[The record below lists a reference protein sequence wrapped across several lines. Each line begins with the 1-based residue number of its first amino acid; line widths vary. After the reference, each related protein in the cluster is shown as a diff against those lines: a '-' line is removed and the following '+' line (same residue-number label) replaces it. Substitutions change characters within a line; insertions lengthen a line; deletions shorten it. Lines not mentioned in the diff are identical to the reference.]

1 MNNNLLSDTKA
12 ILFIAIP
19 MILSNIS
26 IPLLG
31 LVDTAIVGRIGTTEI
46 GSVAIG
52 AATFSLIY
60 WSFSFLRMCTTGY
73 IAQAWGRS
81 NLKDAED
88 IVQKTISIALFCGIL
103 IIILSIPLRDLCLLI
118 LGPSEDI
125 KIVAQTYIDI
135 RFWGAPAVLLNLV
148 ILGIL
153 IGSNK
158 PWKVVIITIVT
169 NLVNI
174 ALDFY
179 LGVFLS
185 YGVIGIAYGTLISEW
200 IGVSLGII
208 IIKNTFPEFRI
219 FSFST
224 KFNKVLKKIIVSNI
238 DFFIRTILIL
248 TSIMMFTAIGAR
260 LGNLILAANS
270 ILILLQ
276 MFLSYGLDGFA
287 QAAEVLVGNA
297 YGAKK
302 KILLKKIIMLTGL
315 ISFVVAIMYSLLYWF
330 YGLHIIKI
338 ITNIDEVILSTSTYL
353 PWMTISPV
361 ISFLAFH
368 LDGVYIGIAKTRIM
382 RNSMLISFT
391 VYILSIIILVP
402 YLGNH
407 GLWISFLIFM
417 FFRGMTLLSKYR
429 AIYI

>member
-153 IGSNK
+153 IGSKK
-158 PWKVVIITIVT
+158 PWKVVIIT
-169 NLVNI
+169 LCC
-174 ALDFY
+174 
-179 LGVFLS
+179 S
-185 YGVIGIAYGTLISEW
+185 
-200 IGVSLGII
+200 
-208 IIKNTFPEFRI
+208 IK
-219 FSFST
+219 S
-224 KFNKVLKKIIVSNI
+224 
-238 DFFIRTILIL
+238 D
-248 TSIMMFTAIGAR
+248 
-260 LGNLILAANS
+260 
-270 ILILLQ
+270 
-276 MFLSYGLDGFA
+276 
-287 QAAEVLVGNA
+287 
-297 YGAKK
+297 
-302 KILLKKIIMLTGL
+302 
-315 ISFVVAIMYSLLYWF
+315 
-330 YGLHIIKI
+330 
-338 ITNIDEVILSTSTYL
+338 
-353 PWMTISPV
+353 
-361 ISFLAFH
+361 SFL
-368 LDGVYIGIAKTRIM
+368 
-382 RNSMLISFT
+382 
-391 VYILSIIILVP
+391 
-402 YLGNH
+402 
-407 GLWISFLIFM
+407 
-417 FFRGMTLLSKYR
+417 
-429 AIYI
+429 